1 MLTRPSY
8 HTLRQSYA
16 SQIFSCTR
24 SYAINPSIPYPSM
37 TAISDPEILSRF
49 AKLSISHPEVIQ
61 HGPVKTGAEWKAEL
75 KKTGKADVA
84 LTKTVSSI
92 SAVLDR
98 RCRQRIPARAQ
109 QLISEL

>member
-24 SYAINPSIPYPSM
+24 SYAINPSM